1 MKKRLVIALLA
12 TTFLIALTSVVQAVT
27 AEWENICPN
36 DNISYCANVGKV
48 AYNKKAE
55 PSLALDAKLGKI
67 VGVAWRRKHEP
78 ITRDG
83 KTLSLRDTF
92 YYIIDDGSK
101 ETFLRHCDK
110 VNVK

>member
-1 MKKRLVIALLA
+1 MKKALTIAL
-12 TTFLIALTSVVQAVT
+12 LIALTSAAQAAPV
-27 AEWENICPN
+27 EWENICPN

-48 AYNKKAE
+48 AYSNKPE
-55 PSLALDAKLGKI
+55 PSLALHAKLGKI

-101 ETFLRHCDK
+101 ETFLRHCDDVSAK
-110 VNVK
+110 